1 MKNTIENKARF
12 FAQYWGQEVAIHC
25 NNLYYVNAIMDKIG
39 EHYYLELTP
48 LSQITDEDAIALAK
62 IVTYNP
68 SDINYNPDNVW
79 VGNGDE
85 NGKGE
90 YYIEIGVG
98 NCWEAELTITEN
110 AGVKLIYEENN
121 IDIYD
126 CVSIFDY
133 LRSKRYA
140 LPFDGITV
148 DELIEFGW
156 AKLKTK

>member
-48 LSQITDEDAIALAK
+48 LSQITDEDLDAIEFRFLRGRDMVK
-62 IVTYNP
+62 IIFNGIEWSAYT
-68 SDINYNPDNVW
+68 S
-79 VGNGDE
+79 VGSYFA
-85 NGKGE
+85 GKGHLLPKH
-90 YYIEIGVG
+90 V
-98 NCWEAELTITEN
+98 
-110 AGVKLIYEENN
+110 
-121 IDIYD
+121 
-126 CVSIFDY
+126 DY
-133 LRSKRYA
+133 LRRKEYA

-156 AKLKTK
+156 IKLKTK